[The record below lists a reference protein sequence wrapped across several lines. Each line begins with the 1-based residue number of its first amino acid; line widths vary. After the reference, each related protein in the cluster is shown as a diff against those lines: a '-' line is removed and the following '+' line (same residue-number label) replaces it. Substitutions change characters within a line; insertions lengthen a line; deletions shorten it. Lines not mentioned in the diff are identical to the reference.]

1 MSWRM
6 SRLRSCNSSK
16 RPQRAWSGG
25 MGFFA
30 IQPPHE
36 YLKKSTQGSIVLSM
50 AVMSKLGTAGVAVG
64 LGGTGTALFG
74 DGAWARTKNGITV
87 RKKMASRQLRMR
99 TSRK

>member
-6 SRLRSCNSSK
+6 SRLRSCSSSK

-36 YLKKSTQGSIVLSM
+36 YLKKLTQGSMVLSI
-50 AVMSKLGTAGVAVG
+50 AVMSKLGMAGVAVG
-64 LGGTGTALFG
+64 LGGTGTAWFD
-74 DGAWARTKNGITV
+74 DGAWARTKNEITET
-87 RKKMASRQLRMR
+87 KKIAGRQLRMR
-99 TSRK
+99 TSG